1 MKIMILR
8 VAGFFGLCAV
18 LSGAF
23 AAHGLKLL
31 LEPEQMETFRT
42 GVLYHFIHTLCLLV
56 IGLTYVKKSTLLI
69 LTSVF
74 FMLGILL
81 FSGSLYLLSCRNIL
95 GIENWKFLGP
105 LTPLG
110 GLCFCI
116 GWFLLIFS
124 KTRLPEKTL

>member
-1 MKIMILR
+1 MVLR
-8 VAGFFGLCAV
+8 VAGFFGFCAV
-18 LSGAF
+18 LLGAF

-42 GVLYHFIHTLCLLV
+42 GVLYHFIHTLGLLV
-56 IGLTYVKKSTLLI
+56 IGLSHGKKSTSLL

-74 FMLGILL
+74 FIVGILL

-95 GIENWKFLGP
+95 GIENWTFLGP

-110 GLCFCI
+110 GLCFSV
-116 GWFLLIFS
+116 GWLLMIFS
-124 KTRLPEKTL
+124 KSGLPERMA